1 MTVRVEY
8 HGYGLSWPGEKM
20 KEHLLDQTKPS
31 NGLDLEENERI
42 KIKLREFEN
51 RFEELGRGGQEED
64 DASSSP

>member
-1 MTVRVEY
+1 MP
-8 HGYGLSWPGEKM
+8 WPGEKM

-42 KIKLREFEN
+42 ERKSREFEN
-51 RFEELGRGGQEED
+51 GFEELGRGGQEED